1 MTPAPRFRVWRQ
13 DTIPDV
19 FKGLPPEL
27 LRAGSCVSLN
37 WTMKQK
43 DAICLVLVTVP
54 GLKVARS
61 IARAVLEA
69 RLAACVNIVPRVE
82 SHYWWQ
88 GKIESGAEL
97 LMILKTTTPKLPQ
110 LERIVL
116 ANHPYETPEFIAVR
130 INRANKAYSD
140 WLLES
145 VSAPGKSTR
154 NK

>member
-1 MTPAPRFRVWRQ
+1 
-13 DTIPDV
+13 
-19 FKGLPPEL
+19 
-27 LRAGSCVSLN
+27 
-37 WTMKQK
+37 MKQK

-88 GKIESGAEL
+88 GKIESGTEL

-145 VSAPGKSTR
+145 VAAPGKSTR